1 MDEIL
6 DLFGDPVRANFGGRG
21 RPSHLRTQENRNK
34 VSMLLAFGW
43 SNARIASALRIS
55 EPTLTK
61 HYFQELAFRAEQRDR
76 MDASL
81 SMHLWKQVEGGN
93 VAAMKEFRKLVEKND
108 LMLYGHAPQPNHPGA
123 GDGKKADDKLGKKE
137 KAELAARNPDRAS
150 TLGELIA
157 SRQGDGR
164 PN

>member
-1 MDEIL
+1 MDEIF

-21 RPSHLRTQENRNK
+21 RPAHLRTQENRNK
-34 VSMLLAFGW
+34 VSMLLALGW
-43 SNARIASALRIS
+43 SNARIANALRIS

-108 LMLYGHAPQPNHPGA
+108 LMLYGQAMPPASKDSDQ
-123 GDGKKADDKLGKKE
+123 KLGKKQQ
-137 KAELAARNPDRAS
+137 AQLAAQNPDRAS

-157 SRQGDGR
+157 HRQGEGL